1 MTFQELELKDLIL
14 ISPSVF
20 GDDRGFFMETYNKD
34 VFSKAGL
41 TMEFVQDNH
50 SKSTEGVLRG
60 LHFQN
65 PPFAQGKLVRVTKGA
80 IWDVV
85 VDLRKS
91 SPTYKKVAKVLL
103 NDVDKRMLYVPVGFA
118 HGFVSIEPCEVQYKC
133 TNVYNKASELGIRW
147 DDSDLAIDWTI
158 ENPLVSTKDQELPYL
173 RDIES
178 ILNF

>member
-91 SPTYKKVAKVLL
+91 SPT
-103 NDVDKRMLYVPVGFA
+103 
-118 HGFVSIEPCEVQYKC
+118 SC
-133 TNVYNKASELGIRW
+133 
-147 DDSDLAIDWTI
+147 
-158 ENPLVSTKDQELPYL
+158 
-173 RDIES
+173 
-178 ILNF
+178 